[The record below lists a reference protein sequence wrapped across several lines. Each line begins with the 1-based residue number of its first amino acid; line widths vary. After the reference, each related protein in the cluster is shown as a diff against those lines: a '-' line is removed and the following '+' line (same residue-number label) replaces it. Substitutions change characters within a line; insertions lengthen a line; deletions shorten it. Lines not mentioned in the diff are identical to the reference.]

1 MLRIANGAD
10 TSARTADTED
20 NWCSDFDHTM
30 IGTAAEGRA
39 ARILVV
45 EEEPLIAIML
55 EDALSDFGYH
65 VIGPAENLKA
75 AVYLAATENLDAA
88 VVDINIDGEIAEAVA
103 DKLVERGIPFV
114 FISGRFRAFKLT
126 FGRIPLLQKPFTSD
140 DLHSTILRLLQGEAI
155 NRM

>member
-1 MLRIANGAD
+1 
-10 TSARTADTED
+10 
-20 NWCSDFDHTM
+20 
-30 IGTAAEGRA
+30 
-39 ARILVV
+39 V
-45 EEEPLIAIML
+45 EEPLIAIML

-103 DKLVERGIPFV
+103 DKLMERGIPFV

-126 FGRIPLLQKPFTSD
+126 FGGIPLLQKPFTSD
-140 DLHSTILRLLQGEAI
+140 DLHSTIMRLLQGETI